1 MKSSKSSKQKEQ
13 QSSIQTLW
21 PFLSSNWI
29 ATSVRE
35 ERSQAT
41 MAITDAAFVNILTW
55 IITNKEQAASLLL
68 STVYCTLHTR
78 QQPSDPLLSVVFWLT
93 AELNPRT
100 KLTLNSL
107 HLFVH
112 ILSRIRLLTVQ
123 QLCRISQRDIAAIP
137 RVQHDI
143 SANNLPQSRHCQIFQ
158 CWPCYLQR
166 WRTTVNAL
174 QYRSTWCVSFVWCLD
189 LIWIRSSRIQFSRN
203 RQQPNSPRNAGE
215 HLHWWD
221 TKRRLGAFEGSMN
234 VW

>member
-1 MKSSKSSKQKEQ
+1 MSNHNLSPELRLRQNRTCEGLQKWKQANPVRVSTKNNNAR
-13 QSSIQTLW
+13 SNPW

-93 AELNPRT
+93 AELNPRV

-143 SANNLPQSRHCQIFQ
+143 SANNLPQSRQCQIIQ
-158 CWPCYLQR
+158 CWPSLPSKI
-166 WRTTVNAL
+166 TTD
-174 QYRSTWCVSFVWCLD
+174 W
-189 LIWIRSSRIQFSRN
+189 
-203 RQQPNSPRNAGE
+203 
-215 HLHWWD
+215 
-221 TKRRLGAFEGSMN
+221 
-234 VW
+234 